1 MEERKNEKIEM
12 LENIISGSKTFYFKY
27 DDVLNITDYYTGRKS
42 INIDFTKLIEAMF
55 DYLDGEVIDEIL
67 LTDEEA
73 EERGENW

>member
-12 LENIISGSKTFYFKY
+12 LESIINGSKTFSFKY
-27 DDVLNITDYYTGRKS
+27 DDVLNISDYYTGRKT
-42 INIDFTKLIEAMF
+42 INIDFTKLIEVLKEDIE
-55 DYLDGEVIDEIL
+55 DYVIDEIL